1 MKNCTPNTLSNYIR
15 IVLSIVV
22 IVLGIVYKNWLG
34 LLGLLTLASALTGG
48 GCPFVIKFDR
58 DNGFRPGGDD

>member
-1 MKNCTPNTLSNYIR
+1 MKNCTPNTLSKYIR